1 MTPARE
7 SPPAGCKPGSIK
19 MMDPPLTTAGDD
31 QKEKIMIEPVDFRNG
46 LIIEYEGAP
55 YQIQWFQNH
64 KTAMSHAI
72 MRVKFRNLYTGAILE
87 RTFKQAD
94 RFKEIIPTK
103 RKTQFLYSDGDGYH
117 FMDMESFE
125 QLSYSKEKMG
135 ELAHYLTENLEVEAL
150 YLDEKF
156 LSISLPTTVELRVT
170 QTVPG
175 IKGDSVSNMMKPA
188 TLQTGI
194 EINVPL
200 FVKEGDVIKVDTRS
214 GEYLSRS

>member
-1 MTPARE
+1 
-7 SPPAGCKPGSIK
+7 
-19 MMDPPLTTAGDD
+19 
-31 QKEKIMIEPVDFRNG
+31 MIEPVDFHNG
-46 LIIEYEGAP
+46 LIIEYEGTP
-55 YQIQWFQNH
+55 YQILWFQNH

-72 MRVKFRNLYTGAILE
+72 MRVKFKNLYTGSILE

-103 RKTQFLYSDGDGYH
+103 RKKQFLYSDADSFH

-125 QLSYSKEKMG
+125 QISYSREKMG
-135 ELAHYLTENLEVEAL
+135 DLAHYLTENLEVEAL
-150 YLDEKF
+150 YLDDKF
-156 LSISLPTTVELRVT
+156 LSITLPTSVELKVT

-188 TLQTGI
+188 TLETGV

-200 FVKEGDVIKVDTRS
+200 FVKEGDTVKVDTRS
-214 GEYLSRS
+214 GEYLARL

>member
-1 MTPARE
+1 M
-7 SPPAGCKPGSIK
+7 
-19 MMDPPLTTAGDD
+19 L
-31 QKEKIMIEPVDFRNG
+31 EPVDFRNG

-55 YQIQWFQNH
+55 YQILWFQNH

-72 MRVKFRNLYTGAILE
+72 MRVKFKNLYTGSILE

-103 RKTQFLYSDGDGYH
+103 RKKQFLYADGNIYH
-117 FMDMESFE
+117 FMDMENFDQIE
-125 QLSYSKEKMG
+125 YPKERLGDM
-135 ELAHYLTENLEVEAL
+135 ANYLTENLEVEAM
-150 YLDEKF
+150 YLDDKF
-156 LSISLPTTVELRVT
+156 LSISLPASVDIKVT

-188 TLQTGI
+188 TLETGI

-200 FVKEGDVIKVDTRS
+200 FVKEGDTVKVDTRS
-214 GEYLSRS
+214 GEYLSRI